1 MDIWSL
7 HTKAHA
13 LRHMGSMKIKSLL
26 MPKKDI
32 HMYKIS
38 KWSEVYQHASRIIS
52 TFTGENFK
60 NIINADM
67 LIG

>member
-1 MDIWSL
+1 MANL
-7 HTKAHA
+7 GLGA
-13 LRHMGSMKIKSLL
+13 L
-26 MPKKDI
+26 
-32 HMYKIS
+32 
-38 KWSEVYQHASRIIS
+38 WSEVYQHASRIIS